1 MNRGKYREAYEE
13 IYNNLKLEL
22 VLINADQMCKDPEAK
37 KEFPEFDLRRLRG
50 CIENAVEVYGE
61 VLGYITYED

>member
-1 MNRGKYREAYEE
+1 MNKGKYREAYEE

-22 VLINADQMCKDPEAK
+22 VNADQMYKDPEARR
-37 KEFPEFDLRRLRG
+37 EFSEFDLRRLYG
-50 CIENAVEVYGE
+50 SLENAVEVYGE